1 MSFFESGSM
10 DVSSFD
16 LTLLVLHVWQYTGYS
31 NKYICDT
38 LPKGKQLGIP
48 NFKKLQRKL
57 KSKNKFIG
65 TLEGKILNL
74 DLSNPHRFN
83 TCEYNSQHGKNQLE
97 SIVRMAGSPQSL
109 KIREDE
115 SVSYTHLTLPT
126 NREV

>member
-38 LPKGKQLGIP
+38 LSKGKQLGIP

-115 SVSYTHLTLPT
+115 F
-126 NREV
+126 REMCE

>member
-1 MSFFESGSM
+1 MSLSESGLM
-10 DVSSFD
+10 DVSKFD

-31 NKYICDT
+31 DKYICDT

-115 SVSYTHLTLPT
+115 F
-126 NREV
+126 REMCE